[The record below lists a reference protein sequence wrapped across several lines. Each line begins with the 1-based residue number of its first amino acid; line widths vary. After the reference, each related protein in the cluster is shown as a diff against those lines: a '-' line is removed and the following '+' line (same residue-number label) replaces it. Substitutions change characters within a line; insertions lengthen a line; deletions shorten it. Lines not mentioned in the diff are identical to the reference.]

1 MPSQVHEVLIDMFR
15 GRPSLAAELLD
26 GPLHDVLPD
35 YDEAH
40 LVSADLTDVAPTEY
54 RADAVVTLTRMGEI
68 VFAVVVEVQRRVD
81 KKKRRSWPAYVT
93 TLHARLGCPVDLLV
107 VCPHQKVADWAAEP
121 ITISLSPSTIHPLAL
136 GPAQTP
142 VVTDPESARRL
153 PELAVLSTLAHAT
166 RPDPLPRFDA
176 LLAALDVIET
186 ERAFLYHDFVL
197 SVLPAAARKLL
208 EDYMTTTEYPFQ
220 SEFAKRN
227 FADGK
232 QEGKQEGKA
241 EAKAQDVL
249 TILDARGVTVSD
261 EARGTITEC
270 IDLEQLDR
278 WIRRAATA
286 EHVEDLGG
294 PLDG

>member
-15 GRPSLAAELLD
+15 SRPSLAAELLD
-26 GPLHDVLPD
+26 GPLHDSLPA

-40 LVSADLTDVAPTEY
+40 LASADLTDVAPTEY

-81 KKKRRSWPAYVT
+81 KKKRRSWPVYVT
-93 TLHARLGCPVDLLV
+93 TLHARLGCPVDLLI
-107 VCPHQKVADWAAEP
+107 VCTHQKVADWAAEP
-121 ITISLSPSTIHPLAL
+121 ITISLSPSAIHPLAL

-142 VVTDPESARRL
+142 VVTDVKSARRV
-153 PELAVLSTLAHAT
+153 PELAVLSILAHAT
-166 RPDPLPRFDA
+166 RSDPIPRFEA
-176 LLAALDVIET
+176 FLSALDVIET

-208 EDYMTTTEYPFQ
+208 EDYMTTTDYPFQ

-232 QEGKQEGKA
+232 QEGRA
-241 EAKAQDVL
+241 EAKAQDIL
-249 TILDARGVTVSD
+249 TILDARGVTVAD
-261 EARGTITEC
+261 KARKTITDC
-270 IDLEQLDR
+270 VDLEQLDR

-286 EHVEDLGG
+286 ARVEDL
-294 PLDG
+294 DGSLGS